1 MGARDGSAALHRHR
15 AQRRDDSER
24 RGQPEI
30 DFTMTQRIPTINSKR
45 PQSPNDVVPAGPD
58 DPARFLNRDLQWLE
72 FNQRVLAQALDVR
85 TPLLER
91 VRFLAIFGSNLD
103 EFFMKRVGGLRRQID
118 AGVGSPPWEPLTPV
132 EQLELIRERVLEQ
145 TACATAAFRET
156 LVPELARES
165 IQLLDWP
172 ELTDAERV
180 EAESWYRRNI
190 FPILTPLAV
199 DPGHRFPFISNMSI
213 SLGVLLRRPGESE
226 ALFAR
231 VKVPELGGKLFRFG
245 QTRRFISLQ
254 DIIAHN
260 LDDLFPGM
268 EITEVLPF
276 RVTRNAE
283 TERDNEDA
291 EDLLEQIQQQLR
303 ERRFARV
310 VRLEVGARSNERVMR
325 FLEEEL
331 QLDTD
336 DLYHTDGTLD
346 WGTLN
351 EIADLDLPELRWP
364 KWTPVAPQGLD
375 DDDSDIFAIIRKGD
389 VLLHHPYESF
399 DHSVERFIEQ
409 AAADPKVLAIKQALY
424 RTSGDSPFIPSLI
437 RAAESGKQ
445 VAVLVE
451 LRARF
456 DEARNILWA
465 RKLEDAGVHVAYG
478 VVGYKTHTK
487 VALVVRQ
494 EQGGIRSYAH
504 VGTGNYNSKTA
515 RLYEDVGMLTS
526 DPAITEDLIG
536 LFNYMTGRS
545 RQTEYQKL
553 LVAPVAM
560 KKRFIELIDH
570 EAELAT
576 GGRGGRII
584 AKMNQLEDRSVTDA
598 LYRAAMCG
606 VSIDLIVRG
615 FCCIRPGVKGLSE
628 NIRVTS
634 TIGRFLEHSR
644 IFWFGNGA
652 PDPLDGH
659 FYLGSADWMYRN
671 LNTRVECATPIEA
684 RRHRERLWDILQLH
698 LTDRRQR
705 WVMAADGSY
714 RQPNCATASVSSQDA
729 QGKNSA
735 EDDMCIGTQQL
746 LMRRTLE
753 HRVSADQLSSRQRFE

>member
-1 MGARDGSAALHRHR
+1 MR
-15 AQRRDDSER
+15 
-24 RGQPEI
+24 PTPPNEI
-30 DFTMTQRIPTINSKR
+30 TPS
-45 PQSPNDVVPAGPD
+45 GPD
-58 DPARFLNRDLQWLE
+58 DPARFLNRDIQWLE
-72 FNQRVLAQALDVR
+72 FNRRVLAQAYDPR
-85 TPLLER
+85 NPLLER

-118 AGVGSPPWEPLTPV
+118 AGVGSPPWEPLTPA
-132 EQLELIRERVLEQ
+132 EQMILIREKVLEQ
-145 TACATAAFRET
+145 TALATRVFRDE
-156 LVPELARES
+156 LVPELRKEAIE
-165 IQLLDWP
+165 LLDWSALSST
-172 ELTDAERV
+172 ERAEV
-180 EAESWYRRNI
+180 EAWYRRNI

-199 DPGHRFPFISNMSI
+199 DPGHRFPFISNMSV

-231 VKVPELGGKLFRFG
+231 VKVPETGGRLYRFG
-245 QTRRFISLQ
+245 ATKRFISLQ
-254 DIIAHN
+254 QIIAHN

-268 EITEVLPF
+268 EIVEVLPF

-310 VRLEVGARSNERVMR
+310 VRLEVGARPNDRIMR
-325 FLEEEL
+325 FLEDEL
-331 QLDTD
+331 GLADD
-336 DLYHTDGTLD
+336 DLYETDGMLD

-351 EIADLDLPELRWP
+351 EIADIDIPEQRWP
-364 KWTPVAPQGLD
+364 KWTPVAPHGLED
-375 DDDSDIFAIIRKGD
+375 ENADIFSLVRQGD
-389 VLLHHPYESF
+389 VLVHHPYESF

-456 DEARNILWA
+456 DEARNIVWA

-494 EQGGIRSYAH
+494 EPGGIRSYAH
-504 VGTGNYNSKTA
+504 IGTGNYNSKTA
-515 RLYEDVGMLTS
+515 RLYEDIGLFTC
-526 DPAITEDLIG
+526 DAAITEDLVE

-545 RQTEYQKL
+545 RKTEYQKL

-560 KKRFIELIDH
+560 KRRFIELIER
-570 EAELAT
+570 EASIAQ
-576 GGRGGRII
+576 RGGQGRVII
-584 AKMNQLEDRSVTDA
+584 KMNQLEDRSVTDA
-598 LYRAAMCG
+598 LYAASRAG
-606 VSIDLIVRG
+606 VSIDLVVRG

-644 IFWFGNGA
+644 IFWFGNGQA
-652 PDPLDGH
+652 DPLDGD
-659 FYLGSADWMYRN
+659 FYIGSADWMYRN
-671 LNTRVECATPIEA
+671 LNTRVECAAPIQA
-684 RRHRERLWDILQLH
+684 RAHRARLWEILRLH

-705 WVMAADGSY
+705 WLMGTDGTYQLSDPA
-714 RQPNCATASVSSQDA
+714 QIAT
-729 QGKNSA
+729 G
-735 EDDMCIGTQQL
+735 GTISDPAFVGTHQY
-746 LMRRTLE
+746 LMRATLE
-753 HRVSADQLSSRQRFE
+753 LNAQLRESSRRLA

>member
-1 MGARDGSAALHRHR
+1 M
-15 AQRRDDSER
+15 SELTKHMHT
-24 RGQPEI
+24 P
-30 DFTMTQRIPTINSKR
+30 R
-45 PQSPNDVVPAGPD
+45 PQSPNDLTPIGPD

-72 FNQRVLAQALDVR
+72 FNRRVLAQALDPR
-85 TPLLER
+85 NPLLER

-118 AGVGSPPWEPLTPV
+118 AGVGSPPWEPLSPQ
-132 EQLELIRERVLEQ
+132 EQMVLIRERVTEQ
-145 TACATAAFRET
+145 TTLATRAFRET
-156 LVPELARES
+156 LQPLLRRES
-165 IQLLDWP
+165 VELLPWSG
-172 ELTDAERV
+172 LSDAERN
-180 EAESWYRRNI
+180 EAEQWYRRNI

-231 VKVPELGGKLFRFG
+231 VKVPEIGGKLYRFG
-245 QTRRFISLQ
+245 SSRRFVSLQ

-268 EITEVLPF
+268 EILEVLPF

-310 VRLEVGARSNERVMR
+310 VRLEVGARPNDRIMR
-325 FLEEEL
+325 FLEDEL
-331 QLDTD
+331 QLGDE
-336 DLYHTDGTLD
+336 DLYETDGILD
-346 WGTLN
+346 WSTVN
-351 EIADLDLPELRWP
+351 EIADIDAPELRWP
-364 KWTPVAPQGLD
+364 KWTPIAPAGLED
-375 DDDSDIFAIIRKGD
+375 EDSDIFALIREGD
-389 VLLHHPYESF
+389 VVVHHPYESF
-399 DHSVERFIEQ
+399 DHSVERFIEA

-504 VGTGNYNSKTA
+504 IGTGNYNSKTA
-515 RLYEDVGMLTS
+515 RLYEDIGLLTC

-545 RQTEYQKL
+545 RQTEYRKL

-560 KKRFIELIDH
+560 KRRFIELVER
-570 EAELAT
+570 EADLARA
-576 GGRGGRII
+576 GRRGRII
-584 AKMNQLEDRSVTDA
+584 VKMNQLEDRSVTDA
-598 LYRAAMCG
+598 LYRASMAG

-628 NIRVTS
+628 NIRVSS

-644 IFWFGNGA
+644 IFWFGNGEA
-652 PDPLDGH
+652 DPLDGD
-659 FYLGSADWMYRN
+659 FYIGSADWMYRN
-671 LNTRVECATPIEA
+671 LNTRVECAAPIEA
-684 RRHRERLWDILQLH
+684 RRHRERLWEILQYH

-705 WVMAADGSY
+705 WTMAPDGSY
-714 RQPNCATASVSSQDA
+714 ALTDPAVVSTGGAVDP
-729 QGKNSA
+729 
-735 EDDMCIGTQQL
+735 EFMGTHQR
-746 LMRRTLE
+746 LMRLTQEL
-753 HRVSADQLSSRQRFE
+753 HARQRAARLQGG

>member
-1 MGARDGSAALHRHR
+1 M
-15 AQRRDDSER
+15 SELTKHMHT
-24 RGQPEI
+24 P
-30 DFTMTQRIPTINSKR
+30 R
-45 PQSPNDVVPAGPD
+45 PQSPNDLTPIGPD

-72 FNQRVLAQALDVR
+72 FNRRVLAQALDPR
-85 TPLLER
+85 NPLLER

-118 AGVGSPPWEPLTPV
+118 AGVGSPPWEPLSPQ
-132 EQLELIRERVLEQ
+132 EQMVLIRERVTEQ
-145 TACATAAFRET
+145 TTLATRAFRET
-156 LVPELARES
+156 LQPLLRRES
-165 IQLLDWP
+165 VELLPWSG
-172 ELTDAERV
+172 LSDAERN
-180 EAESWYRRNI
+180 EAEQWYRRNI

-231 VKVPELGGKLFRFG
+231 VKVPEIGGKLYRFG
-245 QTRRFISLQ
+245 STRRFVSLQ

-268 EITEVLPF
+268 EILEVLPF

-310 VRLEVGARSNERVMR
+310 VRLEVGARPNDRIMR
-325 FLEEEL
+325 FLEDEL
-331 QLDTD
+331 QLGDE
-336 DLYHTDGTLD
+336 DLYETDGILD
-346 WGTLN
+346 WSTVN
-351 EIADLDLPELRWP
+351 EIADIDAPELRWP
-364 KWTPVAPQGLD
+364 KWTPIAPAGLED
-375 DDDSDIFAIIRKGD
+375 EDSDIFALIREGD
-389 VLLHHPYESF
+389 VVVHHPYESF
-399 DHSVERFIEQ
+399 DHSVERFIEA

-504 VGTGNYNSKTA
+504 IGTGNYNSKTA
-515 RLYEDVGMLTS
+515 RLYEDIGLLTC

-545 RQTEYQKL
+545 RQTEYRKL

-560 KKRFIELIDH
+560 KRRFIELVER
-570 EAELAT
+570 EADLARA
-576 GGRGGRII
+576 GRRGRII
-584 AKMNQLEDRSVTDA
+584 VKMNQLEDRSVTDA
-598 LYRAAMCG
+598 LYRASMAG

-615 FCCIRPGVKGLSE
+615 FCCIRPGVRGLSE
-628 NIRVTS
+628 NIRVSS

-644 IFWFGNGA
+644 IFWFGNGEA
-652 PDPLDGH
+652 DPLDGD
-659 FYLGSADWMYRN
+659 FYIGSADWMYRN
-671 LNTRVECATPIEA
+671 LNTRVECAAPIEA
-684 RRHRERLWDILQLH
+684 RRHRERLWEILQYH

-705 WVMAADGSY
+705 WTMAPDGSY
-714 RQPNCATASVSSQDA
+714 ALTDPAVVSTGGAVDP
-729 QGKNSA
+729 
-735 EDDMCIGTQQL
+735 EFMGTHQR
-746 LMRRTLE
+746 LMRLTQEL
-753 HRVSADQLSSRQRFE
+753 HARQRAARLQGG

>member
-1 MGARDGSAALHRHR
+1 
-15 AQRRDDSER
+15 
-24 RGQPEI
+24 
-30 DFTMTQRIPTINSKR
+30 
-45 PQSPNDVVPAGPD
+45 
-58 DPARFLNRDLQWLE
+58 
-72 FNQRVLAQALDVR
+72 
-85 TPLLER
+85 
-91 VRFLAIFGSNLD
+91 
-103 EFFMKRVGGLRRQID
+103 GLRRQID
-118 AGVGSPPWEPLTPV
+118 AGVGSPPWEPLTPT
-132 EQLELIRERVLEQ
+132 EQMVLIRERVLEQ
-145 TACATAAFRET
+145 TALATTAYRDTIVPLLCAQQ
-156 LVPELARES
+156 VELLGWK
-165 IQLLDWP
+165 Q
-172 ELTDAERV
+172 LTDAERV
-180 EAESWYRRNI
+180 EAEQWYRRNV

-199 DPGHRFPFISNMSI
+199 DPGHRFPFISNMSV
-213 SLGVLLRRPGESE
+213 SLGVLLRRPGETE

-231 VKVPELGGKLFRFG
+231 VKVPELGARLFRFG
-245 QTRRFISLQ
+245 NSRRFVSLQ
-254 DIIAHN
+254 EVIAHN

-268 EITEVLPF
+268 EIAEVLPF

-310 VRLEVGARSNERVMR
+310 VRLEVGARPNERIMR
-325 FLEEEL
+325 FLEDEL
-331 QLDTD
+331 GLGDD
-336 DLYHTDGTLD
+336 DLYETHGMLD

-351 EIADLDLPELRWP
+351 ELADLDMPEHRWP
-364 KWTPVAPQGLD
+364 KWSPVAPAGLD
-375 DDDSDIFAIIRKGD
+375 DEDADLFARIREGD
-389 VLLHHPYESF
+389 LLVHHPYESF
-399 DHSVERFIEQ
+399 DHTVERFIEQ

-487 VALVVRQ
+487 AALVVRQ

-504 VGTGNYNSKTA
+504 IGTGNYNSKTA
-515 RLYEDVGMLTS
+515 RLYEDIGLLTA
-526 DPAITEDLIG
+526 DPEITEDLIG

-545 RQTEYQKL
+545 RQTEYRRL

-560 KKRFIELIDH
+560 KRRFVEMIER
-570 EAELAT
+570 EGELAAQ
-576 GGRGGRII
+576 GRGGRIV

-598 LYRAAMCG
+598 LYKASRQGAR
-606 VSIDLIVRG
+606 IDLVIRG

-644 IFWFGNGA
+644 IFWFGNGQS
-652 PDPLDGH
+652 DPLDGE
-659 FYLGSADWMYRN
+659 FYIGSADWMYRN
-671 LNTRVECATPIEA
+671 LNTRVECAAPITE
-684 RRHRERLWDILQLH
+684 RRHRERLWEILEMH

-705 WVMAADGSY
+705 WVMRGDGSY
-714 RQPNCATASVSSQDA
+714 DLSEAPGAARA
-729 QGKNSA
+729 
-735 EDDMCIGTQQL
+735 DDVDPDLLGTHQR
-746 LMRRTLE
+746 LMQAALE
-753 HRVSADQLSSRQRFE
+753 HRAREASARLTR

>member
-1 MGARDGSAALHRHR
+1 M
-15 AQRRDDSER
+15 SELTR
-24 RGQPEI
+24 PMNE
-30 DFTMTQRIPTINSKR
+30 KR
-45 PQSPNDVVPAGPD
+45 PTPPNEIVPVGPD

-72 FNQRVLAQALDVR
+72 FNNRVLAQALDSR
-85 TPLLER
+85 NPLLER

-118 AGVGSPPWEPLTPV
+118 AGVGSPPWEPLSPQ
-132 EQLELIRERVLEQ
+132 EQLVLIRERVLQQ
-145 TACATAAFRET
+145 TAIATRTFRE
-156 LVPELARES
+156 LLLPQLKRES
-165 IQLLDWP
+165 IDLLRWH
-172 ELTDAERV
+172 ELSDAERV
-180 EAESWYRRNI
+180 DAERWYRRNI

-199 DPGHRFPFISNMSI
+199 DPGHRFPFISNMSV

-245 QTRRFISLQ
+245 SSRRFISLQ
-254 DIIAHN
+254 DIIANN

-268 EITEVLPF
+268 EILEVLPF

-310 VRLEVGARSNERVMR
+310 VRLEVGARPNDRIMR

-331 QLDTD
+331 QLGED
-336 DLYHTDGTLD
+336 DLYETDGTLD
-346 WGTLN
+346 WGAVN
-351 EIADLDLPELRWP
+351 EIADLDVAEMRWP
-364 KWTPVAPQGLD
+364 KWTPVAPFGLED
-375 DDDSDIFAIIRKGD
+375 DNSDIFALIREGD
-389 VLLHHPYESF
+389 IVVHHPYESF
-399 DHSVERFIEQ
+399 DHSVERFIEA

-504 VGTGNYNSKTA
+504 IGTGNYNSKTA
-515 RLYEDVGMLTS
+515 RLYEDIGLLTC
-526 DPAITEDLIG
+526 DAAITEDLIG

-560 KKRFIELIDH
+560 KRRFIEFIDR
-570 EAELAT
+570 EAELSRA
-576 GGRGGRII
+576 GKPGRII
-584 AKMNQLEDRSVTDA
+584 VKMNQLEDRSVTDA
-598 LYRAAMCG
+598 LYNASMAG
-606 VSIDLIVRG
+606 VEIDLIVRG
-615 FCCIRPGVKGLSE
+615 FCCIRPGVPGLSE
-628 NIRVTS
+628 NIRVSS

-644 IFWFGNGA
+644 IFWFGNGQA
-652 PDPLDGH
+652 DPLDGD
-659 FYLGSADWMYRN
+659 FYIGSADWMYRN
-671 LNTRVECATPIEA
+671 LNTRVECAAPIEA
-684 RRHRERLWDILQLH
+684 RRHRERLWEVLQFH
-698 LTDRRQR
+698 LTDLRQR
-705 WVMAADGSY
+705 WEMMADGSY
-714 RQPNCATASVSSQDA
+714 ALCHAPPQASGHA
-729 QGKNSA
+729 ENPEMQG
-735 EDDMCIGTQQL
+735 THQR
-746 LMRRTLE
+746 LMRLAHERHARARAE
-753 HRVSADQLSSRQRFE
+753 RFES